1 MVAVPMIGPLR
12 RAVSGGTLI
21 VALAS
26 SAGAAP
32 WETRSKKATEQID
45 AAAVLFG
52 AGEFAA
58 AAAGYEAAN
67 RIAPS
72 NKAVWNAAQSH
83 AAAGDWPRAL
93 ALLDQL
99 LADPE
104 LPKEH
109 LARVSARRKLAAAFV
124 AAARLATE
132 ARFDEARTA
141 YEAIAADTSVGPM
154 DRAQASKALDA
165 LEVQRKAAQ
174 AEKPAAVPAPVDQAG
189 ATAEPP
195 TIAKPPPAAP
205 QRRTTD
211 WLGWSLVGGGVL
223 VGAAGGLAWWSAAG
237 LYDDA
242 RAEPMQGTADDLFA
256 KGDTRRIAG
265 QVMIGVGAVA
275 LGVGITKLLLRSDD
289 GASPAVTLTTFSSG
303 GGLVVVGGF

>member
-1 MVAVPMIGPLR
+1 MVQVWQMTTA
-12 RAVSGGTLI
+12 AI
-21 VALAS
+21 VLVS
-26 SAGAAP
+26 SAATAAP
-32 WETRSKKATEQID
+32 WEPASRKAKEQLA

-83 AAAGDWPRAL
+83 GAAGDWPRAL

-104 LPKEH
+104 LPREH

-124 AAARLATE
+124 AAARLSTE
-132 ARFDEARTA
+132 ARFEEARTA

-154 DRAQASKALDA
+154 DRAQASKALEA

-174 AEKPAAVPAPVDQAG
+174 AEQPAVVPAPVDDAG
-189 ATAEPP
+189 ATAKPP
-195 TIAKPPPAAP
+195 TIAKPPPAV
-205 QRRTTD
+205 RRRGGAD
-211 WLGWSLVGGGVL
+211 WLGWSLVGGGAI
-223 VGAAGGLAWWSAAG
+223 VGAAGGLAWWSGAG

-242 RAEPMQGTADDLFA
+242 RAERDEGTADDLFA

-265 QVMIGVGAVA
+265 QVMLGVGAVA

-289 GASPAVTLTTFSSG
+289 AAPPAVTLTTFSSG
-303 GGLVVVGGF
+303 GGLVAVGGF